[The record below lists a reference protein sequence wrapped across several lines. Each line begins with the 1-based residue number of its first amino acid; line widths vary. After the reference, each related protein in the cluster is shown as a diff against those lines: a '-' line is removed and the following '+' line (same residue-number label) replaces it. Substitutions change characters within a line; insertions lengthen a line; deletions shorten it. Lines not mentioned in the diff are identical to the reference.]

1 MKLELYLPRYLQAIS
16 LPLLGPKI
24 QSFFDFLCS
33 ASPYCISILWHKIQ
47 SRSFSHA
54 HTSNLPANRS
64 RAINEV
70 VKCFFMGKGKSGLQ
84 KTKLIDYLNQPAPG
98 FTTTGD
104 GPIPS
109 SAGTKDTKLF
119 LFSSTRQLQAAVPFC
134 GTKFKPA
141 HHSFPPASL
150 S

>member
-33 ASPYCISILWHKIQ
+33 ASPYCTSILWHKIQ

-84 KTKLIDYLNQPAPG
+84 KTKLIDYVNLSAKG
-98 FTTTGD
+98 FTPTVDAT
-104 GPIPS
+104 IPS
-109 SAGTKDTKLF
+109 DAKFKDTKLF
-119 LFSSTRQLQAAVPFC
+119 SIFLYSATPCCLSILWHKIQTSS
-134 GTKFKPA
+134 
-141 HHSFPPASL
+141 S
-150 S
+150 

>member
-1 MKLELYLPRYLQAIS
+1 MKLALYLPRYLQAIS

-24 QSFFDFLCS
+24 LSFFDFLCS

-70 VKCFFMGKGKSGLQ
+70 VFFHRQVVVLCQGYCGIIGWLV
-84 KTKLIDYLNQPAPG
+84 
-98 FTTTGD
+98 
-104 GPIPS
+104 
-109 SAGTKDTKLF
+109 KDCVWVAARWDRWECLRRVCRF
-119 LFSSTRQLQAAVPFC
+119 GNTRLAAHYNYFD
-134 GTKFKPA
+134 KR
-141 HHSFPPASL
+141 
-150 S
+150 